1 MNDNNVQNDNSDE
14 PQILDLDDAANA
26 ILGRWEDGES
36 LSEET
41 SEETAASEDLVETE
55 VVEDDEI
62 DDEED
67 DEDNLELE
75 DPDDDDETEDDDV
88 DHGDTDEDDDEE
100 DDVDNNDVEPLVAS
114 DDQIVDIAVNGESKQ
129 VSVKDLKR
137 LYGQEASL
145 TKKSQDLAAQRK
157 QSDESLVQT
166 QLSYQK
172 LLERAEARFKP
183 YADIDMLV
191 ASRQMDPDTF
201 AQLRQDAKQAQED
214 LTFLQEESNTLVSQQ
229 QQQFA
234 EQSKEAAANCVK
246 VLQEQ
251 LPDWGNELYSDIRN
265 YAVKSGLPQEQVDQY
280 TDPQVIMLINKA
292 RLYDQSKESA
302 KSKKAKAKLTKSKS
316 GKTKVLSSRKAPP
329 SKETI
334 QKAKKQKQ
342 MDSLSNARDIDDIAE
357 ALMSRWEE

>member
-1 MNDNNVQNDNSDE
+1 MNDNNNVQNDNSQPLNLDIDE
-14 PQILDLDDAANA
+14 AADV
-26 ILGRWEDGES
+26 ILGQWTDGED
-36 LSEET
+36 LSGDTEDEDAT
-41 SEETAASEDLVETE
+41 SEDLNETE
-55 VVEDDEI
+55 VTEDEIEDTEEDDESDDNLDDPDDTDELDDEDVETDE

-67 DEDNLELE
+67 DE
-75 DPDDDDETEDDDV
+75 
-88 DHGDTDEDDDEE
+88 
-100 DDVDNNDVEPLVAS
+100 EPLAAS
-114 DDQIVDIAVNGESKQ
+114 DDQIVDINVNGESKQ

-145 TKKSQDLAAQRK
+145 TKKSQDLANQRK
-157 QSDESLVQT
+157 QSDESLAQT

-201 AQLRQDAKQAQED
+201 AQLRQDAKQAEED
-214 LTFLQEESNTLVSQQ
+214 LTFLKEESNTLVSQQ

-234 EQSKEAAANCVK
+234 EQSKEAAANCVQ

-292 RLYDQSKESA
+292 RLYDQSKQSA

-316 GKTKVLSSRKAPP
+316 GKTKVLSSRKAPV
-329 SKETI
+329 SKEASAERKRQAAI
-334 QKAKKQKQ
+334 KNLHGHS
-342 MDSLSNARDIDDIAE
+342 DLDDIAA
-357 ALMSRWEE
+357 ALMSGWKD

>member
-1 MNDNNVQNDNSDE
+1 MNDNNVQNDNSQPQNLDVDE
-14 PQILDLDDAANA
+14 AAEA
-26 ILGRWEDGES
+26 ILGRWDDGET
-36 LSEET
+36 LSEVDEDAT
-41 SEETAASEDLVETE
+41 SEDLNETE
-55 VVEDDEI
+55 VTEDGLDNE
-62 DDEED
+62 DTEED
-67 DEDNLELE
+67 DESDDNLD
-75 DPDDDDETEDDDV
+75 DPDDTGELDDEDVETDDEDE
-88 DHGDTDEDDDEE
+88 DEDDE
-100 DDVDNNDVEPLVAS
+100 EPLAAS
-114 DDQIVDIAVNGESKQ
+114 DDQIVDINVNGESKQ

-145 TKKSQDLAAQRK
+145 TKKSQDLANQRK
-157 QSDESLVQT
+157 QSDESLAQT

-201 AQLRQDAKQAQED
+201 AQLRQDAKQAEED
-214 LTFLQEESNTLVSQQ
+214 LTFLKEESNTLVSQQ

-234 EQSKEAAANCVK
+234 EQSKEAAANCVQ

-292 RLYDQSKESA
+292 RLYDQSKQSA

-316 GKTKVLSSRKAPP
+316 GKTKVLSSKKAPQS
-329 SKETI
+329 SKSI
-334 QKAKKQKQ
+334 QRAKQKKQ
-342 MDSLSNARDIDDIAE
+342 MDGLSDAKDLDDIADV
-357 ALMSRWEE
+357 LLSRWEE

>member
-1 MNDNNVQNDNSDE
+1 MNDNNNVQNDNSQPQNLDIDE
-14 PQILDLDDAANA
+14 AADV
-26 ILGRWEDGES
+26 ILGQWTDGED
-36 LSEET
+36 LSEDTEDKDAT
-41 SEETAASEDLVETE
+41 SEDLNETE
-55 VVEDDEI
+55 VTEDEIEDTEEDDESDDNLDDPDDTDELDDEDVETDE

-67 DEDNLELE
+67 DE
-75 DPDDDDETEDDDV
+75 
-88 DHGDTDEDDDEE
+88 
-100 DDVDNNDVEPLVAS
+100 EPLAAS
-114 DDQIVDIAVNGESKQ
+114 DDQIVDINVNGESKQ

-145 TKKSQDLAAQRK
+145 TKKSQDLAQQRK
-157 QSDESLVQT
+157 QSDESLAQT

-292 RLYDQSKESA
+292 RLYDQSKQSA

-316 GKTKVLSSRKAPP
+316 GKTKVLTSRKAPV
-329 SKETI
+329 SKEASAERKRQAAI
-334 QKAKKQKQ
+334 KNLHGHS
-342 MDSLSNARDIDDIAE
+342 DLDDIAA
-357 ALMSRWEE
+357 ALMSGWKD

>member
-1 MNDNNVQNDNSDE
+1 MNDNNNVQNDNSQPLNLDIDE
-14 PQILDLDDAANA
+14 AADVILGQWTDGEDLSGDTEDEDATSEDLNETEVTEDEIEDTEEDDEGDDNLDDPDDTDE
-26 ILGRWEDGES
+26 LDDEDGE
-36 LSEET
+36 T
-41 SEETAASEDLVETE
+41 
-55 VVEDDEI
+55 DE

-67 DEDNLELE
+67 DE
-75 DPDDDDETEDDDV
+75 
-88 DHGDTDEDDDEE
+88 
-100 DDVDNNDVEPLVAS
+100 EPLAAS
-114 DDQIVDIAVNGESKQ
+114 DDQIVDINVNGESKQ

-145 TKKSQDLAAQRK
+145 TKKSQDLAQQRK
-157 QSDESLVQT
+157 QSDESLAQT

-183 YADIDMLV
+183 YSDIDMLV
-191 ASRQMDPDTF
+191 ASRHMDPDTF
-201 AQLRQDAKQAQED
+201 AQLRQDAKQAEED
-214 LTFLQEESNTLVSQQ
+214 LTFLKEESNTLVSQQ

-292 RLYDQSKESA
+292 RLYDQSKQSA

-316 GKTKVLSSRKAPP
+316 GKTKVLSSRKAPV
-329 SKETI
+329 SKEASAERKRQAAI
-334 QKAKKQKQ
+334 KNLHGHS
-342 MDSLSNARDIDDIAE
+342 DLDDIAA
-357 ALMSRWEE
+357 ALMSGWKD